1 MTKRIAL
8 MMAVLCV
15 GVLATVSCSRSDIK
29 TMTVN
34 VPQMTTARDVRIVT
48 NAALE
53 EVVGI
58 YERTPST
65 YEVDLSKKLVIYHES
80 PRLLDPAYLN
90 HIKSRL
96 AEVGF
101 GGDVISVQHDPLPT
115 IRTANGLMRMWPD
128 RHTAVISVSD
138 MATKTDA
145 NIVVDAIAY
154 ARLGA
159 DDPRVSTDA
168 DSRQV
173 TAIYNALY
181 LARKNVEQA
190 IACVGFDANTVP
202 ARLGE
207 KDSVPHGWKPV
218 KL

>member
-1 MTKRIAL
+1 MTKRITL
-8 MMAVLCV
+8 VMAVLCV

-29 TMTVN
+29 TMTVK
-34 VPQMTTARDVRIVT
+34 VPQMTTTRDVRIVT

-58 YERTPST
+58 YERIPST
-65 YEVDLSKKLVIYHES
+65 YEVDLSKKLVIYNETQQ
-80 PRLLDPAYLN
+80 LLNPAYLN

-101 GGDVISVQHDPLPT
+101 KGSVVSVQHNPPVQL
-115 IRTANGLMRMWPD
+115 ANGLVEGWYR
-128 RHTAVISVSD
+128 RHTAVISVPD
-138 MATKTDA
+138 MVTKTDA
-145 NIVVDAIAY
+145 NIVVDAISY
-154 ARLGA
+154 ARIGS
-159 DDPRVSTDA
+159 DNPRVSTDA

-190 IACVGFDANTVP
+190 IACVGYDANTMP
-202 ARLGE
+202 ARLGG

>member
-8 MMAVLCV
+8 VMAILCV
-15 GVLATVSCSRSDIK
+15 GVLATVSCRRSDIK

-34 VPQMTTARDVRIVT
+34 VPQMTTTRDVRIVT
-48 NAALE
+48 NAAIE

-58 YERTPST
+58 YERIPST
-65 YEVDLSKKLVIYHES
+65 YEVDLSKKLVIYNET
-80 PRLLDPAYLN
+80 PRLLEPAYRN
-90 HIKSRL
+90 RIESRM

-101 GGDVISVQHDPLPT
+101 KGSVVSVQHNPSVRL
-115 IRTANGLMRMWPD
+115 ANGLVEGWYR
-128 RHTAVISVSD
+128 RHTAVISVPD
-138 MATKTDA
+138 MVTKTDA
-145 NIVVDAIAY
+145 NIVVDAITY
-154 ARLGA
+154 ARMGS

-168 DSRQV
+168 DRRQV
-173 TAIYNALY
+173 TATYNALF